1 MNENEKKYNK
11 IAYRLETIQDLVKD
25 KTVDSI
31 LDFEGENEEEDS
43 INNYEDI
50 RNLLPKKYLDFNSTI
65 RQLGG
70 KLLYIKSGSTGH
82 TFKGVHPEDTEKP
95 NYAVKE

>member
-43 INNYEDI
+43 INNSEDI
-50 RNLLPKKYLDFNSTI
+50 RHLLPYIRLST
-65 RQLGG
+65 
-70 KLLYIKSGSTGH
+70 ST
-82 TFKGVHPEDTEKP
+82 P
-95 NYAVKE
+95 NNFEV